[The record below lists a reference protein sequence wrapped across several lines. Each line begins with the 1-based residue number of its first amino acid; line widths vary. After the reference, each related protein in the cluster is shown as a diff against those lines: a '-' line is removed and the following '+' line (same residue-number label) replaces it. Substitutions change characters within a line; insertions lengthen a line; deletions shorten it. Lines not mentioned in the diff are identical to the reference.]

1 MNEIKQ
7 ARIEALKHSIE
18 IKEQRIEETKEPCLP
33 RYRHIRSAE
42 RDLLWKKIK
51 GYQRELKELE
61 DESTT
66 ID

>member
-18 IKEQRIEETKEPCLP
+18 ITEQRIEANKEPCLQ

-42 RDLLWKKIK
+42 RDLLRKKLK

-61 DESTT
+61 DECKTV
-66 ID
+66 D